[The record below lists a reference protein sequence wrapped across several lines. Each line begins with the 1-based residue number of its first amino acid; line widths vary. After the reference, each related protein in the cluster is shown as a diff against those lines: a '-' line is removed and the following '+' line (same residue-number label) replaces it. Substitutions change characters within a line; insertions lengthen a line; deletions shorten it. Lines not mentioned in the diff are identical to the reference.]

1 MNIQKMKI
9 VSGKIF
15 VSGRTN
21 LFSLVTRSP
30 FSYPRNGSKRND
42 LDFINILNSHADLS
56 RNIQTFQRKRGSL
69 SLSLSVLFSGSKSK
83 LFRRESFEFITHINF
98 LSFHDRFMIIL
109 WSISIIT
116 AIEKLYF
123 PFFSP
128 SNYFY
133 RYFQMSPS
141 KKLHPPFFFFL
152 SFFPS
157 LYRFIYIEEDITAV
171 YESLSRYYKDCGG
184 Y

>member
-98 LSFHDRFMIIL
+98 LSFHDRFMIVL

-128 SNYFY
+128 PIIFIDIFKCLDRKNLS
-133 RYFQMSPS
+133 
-141 KKLHPPFFFFL
+141 FFSSL
-152 SFFPS
+152 LFFPS

>member
-1 MNIQKMKI
+1 MI
-9 VSGKIF
+9 V
-15 VSGRTN
+15 
-21 LFSLVTRSP
+21 
-30 FSYPRNGSKRND
+30 
-42 LDFINILNSHADLS
+42 
-56 RNIQTFQRKRGSL
+56 
-69 SLSLSVLFSGSKSK
+69 
-83 LFRRESFEFITHINF
+83 
-98 LSFHDRFMIIL
+98 L

-128 SNYFY
+128 PIIFIDI
-133 RYFQMSPS
+133 S
-141 KKLHPPFFFFL
+141 KCLDRKNLSFFSSL
-152 SFFPS
+152 LFFPS

>member
-83 LFRRESFEFITHINF
+83 LFRRESFEFIAHINF
-98 LSFHDRFMIIL
+98 LSFHDRFMIVL
-109 WSISIIT
+109 WSISIIA

-123 PFFSP
+123 PFFSLL
-128 SNYFY
+128 
-133 RYFQMSPS
+133 Q
-141 KKLHPPFFFFL
+141 LFL
-152 SFFPS
+152 SIFPNVSIEKIAFCSSLLFFPS

>member
-42 LDFINILNSHADLS
+42 LDLINILNSHADLS

-69 SLSLSVLFSGSKSK
+69 SLSFSVLFSGSKSK
-83 LFRRESFEFITHINF
+83 LFRRESFEFIAHINF

-128 SNYFY
+128 PIIFIDI
-133 RYFQMSPS
+133 S
-141 KKLHPPFFFFL
+141 KCLHRKNCIPLSSSSFL
-152 SFFPS
+152 SSPLCIDS
-157 LYRFIYIEEDITAV
+157 FI
-171 YESLSRYYKDCGG
+171 SRRI
-184 Y
+184 

>member
-128 SNYFY
+128 PIIFIDI
-133 RYFQMSPS
+133 S
-141 KKLHPPFFFFL
+141 KCLDRKNLSFFSSL
-152 SFFPS
+152 LFFPS